1 VFSALDIHFMS
12 PEISGHPP
20 EFSGE
25 YIFAENFV
33 LPEISGHP
41 DEISGSAFSSPN
53 GHFLEELYKYPLT
66 PLGLGLSFISLL
78 HSSKRPKIPL
88 PLHFFEFLLHTLER
102 EEIECSK

>member
-1 VFSALDIHFMS
+1 MS

-66 PLGLGLSFISLL
+66 PLGLGLSFHKLSYT
-78 HSSKRPKIPL
+78 SNGRNSCL
-88 PLHFFEFLLHTLER
+88 PLHFFEFLAPHLRER
-102 EEIECSK
+102 LG